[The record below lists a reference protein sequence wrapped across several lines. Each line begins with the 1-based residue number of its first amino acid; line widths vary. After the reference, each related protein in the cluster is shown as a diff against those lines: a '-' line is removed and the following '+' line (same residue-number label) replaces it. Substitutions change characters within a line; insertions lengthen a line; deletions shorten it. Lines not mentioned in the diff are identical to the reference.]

1 MTCGLKCFICDDL
14 DTKYGQ
20 NNSKMTKDSEKWL
33 QIHILTWLLNIV
45 LKLNHMWTQMLYMLY
60 HT

>member
-33 QIHILTWLLNIV
+33 KIHILTWLLNIV
-45 LKLNHMWTQMLYMLY
+45 LKLNHMWT
-60 HT
+60 